1 MRLDGWAK
9 EREDKKGLWND
20 AWTPQE
26 TTLVAMIVCG
36 GVGQYL
42 DPLFWECLSPMS
54 FTQF

>member
-1 MRLDGWAK
+1 LDGWAK